1 MLSEQEGGVEKHVL
15 LPLQSA
21 PKTRPGAFALNA
33 AQARAVPRLSAKGG
47 STNRRDL
54 NPAGG
59 PTQVTRKGQEASRK
73 AKALEQWK
81 ELLWLLG
88 DSAALY
94 RSLQEAKY
102 SQQLLA
108 QSIMPYTAGTLETY
122 LSACRQFIEYLI
134 LNSLEVS
141 SVSVACLG
149 DLLWACNS
157 SLEEDREVC
166 RTGPKPMIKALSW
179 LAKTAGLA
187 QLAAVLSDRLIRTF
201 TAQTDTDRR
210 EALPLPLAVV
220 VAWERRICQEEC
232 PTELCL
238 LLGGFLL
245 ALHGGLRFG
254 DLQRISLISLWV
266 LPFLR
271 AVQTTWEQ
279 IYGTHNCPDF
289 ILPTLHNLRGFPGK
303 PVAAYHQPMSYSQ
316 ALGCLRFFM
325 CRKHLEGNSPELL
338 TPEEA
343 SAFTMHS
350 LKVCLLS
357 AGRPSR
363 PIARGGQHPTVEPPF
378 SVTSSPPP
386 NAFQL
391 SALGKGLDR
400 FIYSREAELEQVTAE
415 SADTQ
420 PIPSTEPSE
429 QRTPG
434 ASSLPPTIPAD
445 DIEAL
450 LVESFAASQAD
461 SFDSEEQA
469 TLPTVEDIVIFQS
482 GPWGSVH
489 AQPLGADKDL
499 AFAYPDLTSF
509 DTFLQNL
516 SESDLSDMGAK
527 GKVLCKRYQRNL
539 CFSHGAASPN
549 RELTAA
555 PVANIPSHRL
565 HLPARDANVCAI
577 DLSQEDGQELPDLLL
592 QAIWSRVVLGLIADL
607 SSLAPHL
614 DEACA
619 FLQAIRSS
627 GASALLF
634 LPADHFLFQAPPFC
648 EALHDGGLFL
658 CPEPDAE
665 RILITTAPLPT
676 WPCVDP
682 GLAAL
687 EAAGRFAAMPLSTTP
702 AQPPTLASA
711 LQCHGELAHDRA
723 PICDGAGNTSSA
735 DWSRPQPSPAAMQ
748 DIMQAWLKWASQRDM
763 PKRVFAHLAQSKP
776 DHPIPEEDQLEL
788 IRIACEVM
796 EWDYDSMTQAAE
808 GQPFRLNLMQ
818 AFADLLNDPD
828 KDLPAMLRVGVHTGL
843 EVCEGNWKPAEADPD
858 TVRSNC
864 SISPRMWP
872 AFLHSLDS
880 RAVICRLIPG
890 VNLPLKARIIEV
902 GSRPVHC
909 KADLPPQP
917 KSSGPTW
924 VRISDPT
931 CPEIELTNTAQD
943 SLRWLLPRIE
953 AIPTTSLSLP
963 PLVACLA
970 RADAMAE
977 GDRVGIGGWITTKHS
992 MAWFAEAWTMDEVR
1006 STWPFLTK
1014 DAQKYIACFETLAQL
1029 ALAMTA
1035 RERHAFSQ
1043 FSVCLPSQSDNTP
1056 SEAGINKLFTTSWPL
1071 SQFLQLIASWS
1082 SCHGVDLQVSHVAG
1096 AHNQW
1101 ADDLSRGRLQA
1112 FSHRPQERVRVSLY
1126 RLASAASQATWS
1138 GPPDTTSPLLPRP
1151 E

>member
-1 MLSEQEGGVEKHVL
+1 M
-15 LPLQSA
+15 
-21 PKTRPGAFALNA
+21 AL
-33 AQARAVPRLSAKGG
+33 
-47 STNRRDL
+47 
-54 NPAGG
+54 
-59 PTQVTRKGQEASRK
+59 
-73 AKALEQWK
+73 LEQS
-81 ELLWLLG
+81 ELTAFLQAQGVHEVVCNGL
-88 DSAALY
+88 AL
-94 RSLQEAKY
+94 K
-102 SQQLLA
+102 
-108 QSIMPYTAGTLETY
+108 GLET
-122 LSACRQFIEYLI
+122 
-134 LNSLEVS
+134 
-141 SVSVACLG
+141 
-149 DLLWACNS
+149 
-157 SLEEDREVC
+157 
-166 RTGPKPMIKALSW
+166 
-179 LAKTAGLA
+179 
-187 QLAAVLSDRLIRTF
+187 
-201 TAQTDTDRR
+201 
-210 EALPLPLAVV
+210 
-220 VAWERRICQEEC
+220 
-232 PTELCL
+232 
-238 LLGGFLL
+238 
-245 ALHGGLRFG
+245 
-254 DLQRISLISLWV
+254 
-266 LPFLR
+266 
-271 AVQTTWEQ
+271 
-279 IYGTHNCPDF
+279 
-289 ILPTLHNLRGFPGK
+289 
-303 PVAAYHQPMSYSQ
+303 
-316 ALGCLRFFM
+316 
-325 CRKHLEGNSPELL
+325 
-338 TPEEA
+338 
-343 SAFTMHS
+343 
-350 LKVCLLS
+350 
-357 AGRPSR
+357 
-363 PIARGGQHPTVEPPF
+363 VE
-378 SVTSSPPP
+378 
-386 NAFQL
+386 
-391 SALGKGLDR
+391 
-400 FIYSREAELEQVTAE
+400 
-415 SADTQ
+415 
-420 PIPSTEPSE
+420 
-429 QRTPG
+429 
-434 ASSLPPTIPAD
+434 
-445 DIEAL
+445 
-450 LVESFAASQAD
+450 
-461 SFDSEEQA
+461 
-469 TLPTVEDIVIFQS
+469 
-482 GPWGSVH
+482 
-489 AQPLGADKDL
+489 DL

-539 CFSHGAASPN
+539 CFSLGAASPN
-549 RELTAA
+549 RELAAA
-555 PVANIPSHRL
+555 PVAIIPSHRKVCQPGL
-565 HLPARDANVCAI
+565 DGSTCLRHARDANVCAI
-577 DLSQEDGQELPDLLL
+577 DLSQEDSQELPDLLL

-634 LPADHFLFQAPPFC
+634 LLADHFLFQAPPFC
-648 EALHDGGLFL
+648 EDDGGLFL
-658 CPEPDAE
+658 CPEPDSE
-665 RILITTAPLPT
+665 RILIATAPLPT

-687 EAAGRFAAMPLSTTP
+687 E
-702 AQPPTLASA
+702 
-711 LQCHGELAHDRA
+711 
-723 PICDGAGNTSSA
+723 
-735 DWSRPQPSPAAMQ
+735 

-828 KDLPAMLRVGVHTGL
+828 KDLPAMLRVGVHTGVFDPIEPSGLWPLAKIQPLASSGL

-858 TVRSNC
+858 SRRRRSNC

-917 KSSGPTW
+917 KTSGPTW
-924 VRISDPT
+924 VRISDPA
-931 CPEIELTNTAQD
+931 CPEIKLTNTAQD

-1071 SQFLQLIASWS
+1071 SQFLQLIAKWS